1 VKPII
6 TNKTILC
13 IIISKGTKKDM
24 LSIWEPKVKGLE
36 IQSIEPEIKTPSF
49 AGLEIH

>member
-1 VKPII
+1 
-6 TNKTILC
+6 
-13 IIISKGTKKDM
+13 M